1 MMQSA
6 AATPD
11 QYIHEVDE
19 VRRPTLIQLR
29 NSILNNLPKG
39 FEEIISYGM
48 INYVV
53 PHSLYSKGYHVN
65 PSLPLPFIAI
75 ASQKNF
81 VALYHM
87 GLYADQ
93 ELLTWFKDE
102 YATACRTKL
111 DMGKS
116 CIRFRKMDDI
126 PFVLIG
132 KLALKMT
139 VKEWIAAYERLIC

>member
-1 MMQSA
+1 
-6 AATPD
+6 
-11 QYIHEVDE
+11 
-19 VRRPTLIQLR
+19 
-29 NSILNNLPKG
+29 
-39 FEEIISYGM
+39 
-48 INYVV
+48 
-53 PHSLYSKGYHVN
+53 
-65 PSLPLPFIAI
+65 
-75 ASQKNF
+75 
-81 VALYHM
+81 M

-102 YATACRTKL
+102 YAMACRTKL

-139 VKEWIAAYERLIC
+139 VKEWIAAYEKLIC